1 MGPCIRI
8 ILVTSTYHMYR
19 VKSLFKKVGLKV
31 IPYWVDYKTAG
42 NSIITI
48 MNFFPNGGHLELTE
62 TEVRELFGRLF
73 YLIKS

>member
-1 MGPCIRI
+1 M
-8 ILVTSTYHMYR
+8 
-19 VKSLFKKVGLKV
+19 

-48 MNFFPNGGHLELTE
+48 MNFFPNEGHLELTE